1 MWDSCEWVCGVQ
13 VRGQLEVV
21 RSASR
26 EVQGSQDF
34 TSLLQA
40 VLALGNHLN
49 EGTHKGNASGALL
62 CSTLPHPLLP
72 HLKPS
77 VLPFLPFPP
86 VHDHACSLYGA
97 TSSGTKVLVA
107 CVYCLAFLPN
117 TRGAGGG
124 GGAHADLASI
134 AP

>member
-1 MWDSCEWVCGVQ
+1 MHVGGWYRIHVGGWYRVHAGGWYGIHVGGWCGIHVGGWCGIHVSGWCGIHVSGWCGVQ

-62 CSTLPHPLLP
+62 YPTPPTSTPPQTICPTRFALP
-72 HLKPS
+72 
-77 VLPFLPFPP
+77 
-86 VHDHACSLYGA
+86 
-97 TSSGTKVLVA
+97 
-107 CVYCLAFLPN
+107 
-117 TRGAGGG
+117 TRA
-124 GGAHADLASI
+124 
-134 AP
+134 